1 MTNEYLQHL
10 LDFEESEVPYYKKK
24 IALFI
29 SGGYSHI
36 LSAFIINYLAS
47 LVGAFIV
54 GMMISEGLNFGELI
68 MDMILLAVSMIICY
82 AVSFKSGKKRM
93 HKYIDINH
101 GELGHRRGKMY
112 KKIKSKGTLLML
124 LTVALAA
131 VIAFIR
137 FGLGVDNLIVLDTMD
152 VLHYAVVL
160 IGSVAFYF
168 FGAVSYCNEAKL
180 CPYCGRINTFSVKKL
195 SSIGSK
201 FEGYSTSISSRT
213 AKVGTRYT
221 TTKTTYSDG
230 SATYSTSSSP
240 IYGTVYTEHTYENS
254 STIDSYLYYC
264 TECPGTETSTELEM
278 HKKEVARREL

>member
-1 MTNEYLQHL
+1 MA
-10 LDFEESEVPYYKKK
+10 ES
-24 IALFI
+24 
-29 SGGYSHI
+29 
-36 LSAFIINYLAS
+36 AS
-47 LVGAFIV
+47 IKAKNQ
-54 GMMISEGLNFGELI
+54 GL
-68 MDMILLAVSMIICY
+68 
-82 AVSFKSGKKRM
+82 
-93 HKYIDINH
+93 
-101 GELGHRRGKMY
+101 
-112 KKIKSKGTLLML
+112 
-124 LTVALAA
+124 
-131 VIAFIR
+131 
-137 FGLGVDNLIVLDTMD
+137 
-152 VLHYAVVL
+152 
-160 IGSVAFYF
+160 SVAWMKP
-168 FGAVSYCNEAKL
+168 NI
-180 CPYCGRINTFSVKKL
+180 PFSVKKL